1 MKLPP
6 VSPIHEALPR
16 HSRPVLIVGLVGGFL
31 CLTAG
36 YLNAVSLLLLNRT
49 TTHTTGL
56 MTKTSAALAQGELAL
71 FLEHFAQLAGFVVGA
86 TVSSVMVGAHKK
98 FKGGNHHTRV
108 LSCIAVLV
116 ALAAF
121 VSQDTVFLAGVL
133 ISFAAGMQN
142 AMTTYYS
149 GAIVRTTH
157 VTGTLTDMGTE
168 MAQLLLGR
176 NKHPWKL
183 QVLGCFTLGF
193 FLGGCL
199 GAVVAA
205 ACAPGPALC
214 GAAVA
219 YALMALGNA
228 LFHAGHLRG
237 CCARLTGDDD
247 WGNGTWAGAGQSGA
261 RTGAVAPL
269 PAAVAAL
276 EEDRR
281 GSGCGEEKDDGSQ
294 AACTPPERS
303 SQTTEAAQAAEK
315 GHWGLDGSTHGEQPA
330 SMRTT
335 TVRSAENE
343 GDMSPIDVEVVG
355 TG

>member
-6 VSPIHEALPR
+6 VSPIHEALPS
-16 HSRPVLIVGLVGGFL
+16 HSRPVLIIGLVGGFL

-56 MTKTSAALAQGELAL
+56 MTKTSATLAQGEFAL
-71 FLEHFAQLAGFVVGA
+71 FLEHVAQLVGFVVGA

-121 VSQDTVFLAGVL
+121 VSQETVFLAGVL

-199 GAVVAA
+199 GTVVAA
-205 ACAPGPALC
+205 ACAPGLALG

-219 YALMALGNA
+219 YASMALGNA

-247 WGNGTWAGAGQSGA
+247 WGA

-276 EEDRR
+276 EQSRR
-281 GSGCGEEKDDGSQ
+281 GSGCGEEKKDGSQ
-294 AACTPPERS
+294 ESCTPPEKTC
-303 SQTTEAAQAAEK
+303 QTTEAVQAAEK
-315 GHWGLDGSTHGEQPA
+315 GHWGLDGSAHGKQPA